1 MARMQIR
8 SPGSVSIV
16 VTLDIDA
23 DPIHGSVDDGS
34 GASIEFTGWLEL
46 MSVIGRLQT
55 RAADS
60 RGDREQ

>member
-1 MARMQIR
+1 MQIR
-8 SPGSVSIV
+8 SPGTVSIV
-16 VTLDIDA
+16 ALDIDA
-23 DPIHGSVDDGS
+23 DPFHGSVEDGS

-46 MSVIGRLQT
+46 MSVIGGLQT